1 MGKLD
6 DKVVLI
12 TGANQGIGK
21 GMAQL
26 FASEGARRAIGAR
39 NGEKLQAVADELTA
53 AGTEVSTGPCS
64 FERIEPIPGQPP
76 WG

>member
-21 GMAQL
+21 GMA
-26 FASEGARRAIGAR
+26 ERARD
-39 NGEKLQAVADELTA
+39 QAMA
-53 AGTEVSTGPCS
+53 AKRDSSLLP
-64 FERIEPIPGQPP
+64 
-76 WG
+76 